1 MIMMEMMMV
10 IMMEMEMMIM
20 MEMEMMIMMEVELKK
35 ETQFFKI
42 VDAGRHNGVAR
53 LD

>member
-1 MIMMEMMMV
+1 
-10 IMMEMEMMIM
+10 M
-20 MEMEMMIMMEVELKK
+20 MEMEMMIMMEVELKM

>member
-1 MIMMEMMMV
+1 MIMMEMMMMR
-10 IMMEMEMMIM
+10 MMEVMMM
-20 MEMEMMIMMEVELKK
+20 MMIMMEVELKM

>member
-1 MIMMEMMMV
+1 
-10 IMMEMEMMIM
+10 MIM
-20 MEMEMMIMMEVELKK
+20 MEMELMIMMEVEMMVIIMMVEELKM

>member
-1 MIMMEMMMV
+1 M
-10 IMMEMEMMIM
+10 IMMEMEMM
-20 MEMEMMIMMEVELKK
+20 MMIMMEVELKM